1 MKIFLGEKNPF
12 LSPGGCIIAKKER
25 RETHFLITGHTRRF
39 LMFSVPRDPAQGC
52 SLNRPS
58 PPKRGKDRLR
68 VGGQAVIEGVMMR
81 SPSSMAVAVRRPNGE
96 IVVKRERLDF
106 FSEKKSFSK
115 VPLARGVLN
124 LLSALVLGM
133 KALNF
138 SASQSL
144 EEEKEVSS
152 WTMGLTFTV
161 ALCFGI
167 FLFFLVPLF
176 LTKWLRF
183 AIPMVSTSGVVF
195 NLIDGVIR
203 LMIFLAYLQ
212 AISFFKEIR
221 RIFEYHGAEHKS
233 IFALEAGEA
242 LRPDRVKTFS
252 YLHPRCGT
260 SFLLIVMVVSI
271 LVFALIPHQLPFG
284 YKVASRVVFIPL
296 IAGLAYEVIRFADQ
310 KRERKSMQYFIKPGL
325 WLQRMT
331 AREPSEDQIEVA
343 LRALC
348 EVLELEGRQ

>member
-1 MKIFLGEKNPF
+1 MFLWRKDTGQGDS
-12 LSPGGCIIAKKER
+12 LSCPAISKK
-25 RETHFLITGHTRRF
+25 RE
-39 LMFSVPRDPAQGC
+39 
-52 SLNRPS
+52 
-58 PPKRGKDRLR
+58 DRLR

-81 SPSSMAVAVRRPNGE
+81 SPNSMAVAVRRPNGE

-106 FSEKKSFSK
+106 FSEKKFFSK
-115 VPLARGVLN
+115 LPLVRGVIN

-138 SASQSL
+138 SANQSL
-144 EEEKEVSS
+144 EEEQEVSS
-152 WTMGLTFTV
+152 WTMGLTFTF

-183 AIPMVSTSGVVF
+183 TIPMVSTSGILF
-195 NLIDGVIR
+195 NLVDGMIR
-203 LMIFLAYLQ
+203 LMIFLAYLW
-212 AISFFKEIR
+212 AISFFKEVR

-233 IFALEAGEA
+233 IFAFESGEVLVA
-242 LRPDRVKTFS
+242 DRVRDFS

-271 LVFALIPHQLPFG
+271 LVFALIPHQLAFG

-296 IAGLAYEVIRFADQ
+296 IAGLAYEIIRFADQ

-325 WLQRMT
+325 WLQRLT

-343 LRALC
+343 LRALH
-348 EVLELEGRQ
+348 EVLELEGHR

>member
-1 MKIFLGEKNPF
+1 MFFGRKGPEQGYS
-12 LSPGGCIIAKKER
+12 LSHPSIPKK
-25 RETHFLITGHTRRF
+25 RE
-39 LMFSVPRDPAQGC
+39 
-52 SLNRPS
+52 
-58 PPKRGKDRLR
+58 DRIR

-81 SPSSMAVAVRRPNGE
+81 SPNSMAIAVRKPNGK
-96 IVVKRERLDF
+96 IVVKRERLGF
-106 FSEKKSFSK
+106 FSEKKFFSK
-115 VPLARGVLN
+115 LPLIRGVMN
-124 LLSALVLGM
+124 LLSALILGM

-138 SASQSL
+138 SANQSL
-144 EEEKEVSS
+144 EKEQEVSS
-152 WTMGLTFTV
+152 WTMGLTFTF

-167 FLFFLVPLF
+167 FLFFLIPLF

-183 AIPMVSTSGVVF
+183 AIPMVSTSGVIF
-195 NLIDGVIR
+195 NLVDGVIR
-203 LMIFLAYLQ
+203 LMIFLAYLW

-233 IFALEAGEA
+233 IFAFESGEVLIA
-242 LRPDRVKTFS
+242 DRVKNFS

-271 LVFALIPHQLPFG
+271 LVFALIPHHLSFG

-296 IAGLAYEVIRFADQ
+296 IAGLAYEIIRFADQ

-343 LRALC
+343 LRALH
-348 EVLELEGRQ
+348 EVLELEGHR

>member
-1 MKIFLGEKNPF
+1 
-12 LSPGGCIIAKKER
+12 
-25 RETHFLITGHTRRF
+25 
-39 LMFSVPRDPAQGC
+39 
-52 SLNRPS
+52 
-58 PPKRGKDRLR
+58 
-68 VGGQAVIEGVMMR
+68 
-81 SPSSMAVAVRRPNGE
+81 MAIAVRRPNGE
-96 IVVKRERLDF
+96 IVVKRERLNF
-106 FSEKKSFSK
+106 FSEKKFFSK
-115 VPLARGVLN
+115 LPLIRGVIN

-138 SASQSL
+138 SANQSL

-152 WTMGLTFTV
+152 WTMGFTFTF

-167 FLFFLVPLF
+167 FLFFLIPLF

-183 AIPMVSTSGVVF
+183 AIPMISTSGILF
-195 NLIDGVIR
+195 NLVDGIIR
-203 LMIFLAYLQ
+203 LMIFLAYLWG
-212 AISFFKEIR
+212 ISFFKEIR

-233 IFALEAGEA
+233 IFAFEAGEA
-242 LRPDRVKTFS
+242 LTTDRVKGFS

-296 IAGLAYEVIRFADQ
+296 IAGLAYEIIRFADQ
-310 KRERKSMQYFIKPGL
+310 KREKKSMQYFIKPGL

-343 LRALC
+343 LRALH
-348 EVLELEGRQ
+348 EVLELEGHR

>member
-1 MKIFLGEKNPF
+1 MFLWRKDPGQGDS
-12 LSPGGCIIAKKER
+12 LSCPATSKK
-25 RETHFLITGHTRRF
+25 RE
-39 LMFSVPRDPAQGC
+39 
-52 SLNRPS
+52 
-58 PPKRGKDRLR
+58 DRLR

-81 SPSSMAVAVRRPNGE
+81 SPNSMAVAVRRPNGE

-106 FSEKKSFSK
+106 FSEKKFFSK
-115 VPLARGVLN
+115 LPLVRGVIN

-138 SASQSL
+138 SANQSL
-144 EEEKEVSS
+144 EEEQEVGS
-152 WTMGLTFTV
+152 WTMGLTFTF

-183 AIPMVSTSGVVF
+183 TIPMVSTSGILF
-195 NLIDGVIR
+195 NLVDGMIR
-203 LMIFLAYLQ
+203 LMIFLAYLWS
-212 AISFFKEIR
+212 ISFFKEVR

-233 IFALEAGEA
+233 IFAFESGEVLVA
-242 LRPDRVKTFS
+242 DRVRDFS

-271 LVFALIPHQLPFG
+271 LVFALIPHQLAFG

-296 IAGLAYEVIRFADQ
+296 IAGLAYEIIRFADQ
-310 KRERKSMQYFIKPGL
+310 KRERKSVQYFIKPGL
-325 WLQRMT
+325 WLQRLT

-343 LRALC
+343 LRALH
-348 EVLELEGRQ
+348 EVLELEGHR

>member
-1 MKIFLGEKNPF
+1 MFLVRKDSGQGYSLSNPSISKKGE
-12 LSPGGCIIAKKER
+12 
-25 RETHFLITGHTRRF
+25 
-39 LMFSVPRDPAQGC
+39 
-52 SLNRPS
+52 
-58 PPKRGKDRLR
+58 DRIR

-81 SPSSMAVAVRRPNGE
+81 SPNSMAIAVRRPSGE

-106 FSEKKSFSK
+106 FSEKKFFSK
-115 VPLARGVLN
+115 LPLIRGVMN

-138 SASQSL
+138 SANQSL
-144 EEEKEVSS
+144 EEEKEVSP
-152 WTMGLTFTV
+152 WTMGLTFTF

-183 AIPMVSTSGVVF
+183 AIPMVSTSGILF
-195 NLIDGVIR
+195 NLVDGIIR
-203 LMIFLAYLQ
+203 LMIFLAYLW
-212 AISFFKEIR
+212 AISLFKEIR

-233 IFALEAGEA
+233 IFAFESGEA
-242 LRPDRVKTFS
+242 LTADRVKGFS

-271 LVFALIPHQLPFG
+271 LVFALLPHQLSFG
-284 YKVASRVVFIPL
+284 YKVASRVIFIPL
-296 IAGLAYEVIRFADQ
+296 IAGLAYEIIRFADR
-310 KRERKSMQYFIKPGL
+310 KREGKGMQIFIKPGL

-343 LRALC
+343 LRALH
-348 EVLELEGRQ
+348 EVLELEGHR

>member
-1 MKIFLGEKNPF
+1 MVFGRKDPEQGYSLSNPSIPKKGE
-12 LSPGGCIIAKKER
+12 
-25 RETHFLITGHTRRF
+25 
-39 LMFSVPRDPAQGC
+39 
-52 SLNRPS
+52 
-58 PPKRGKDRLR
+58 DRIR

-81 SPSSMAVAVRRPNGE
+81 SPNSMAIAVRKPDGK

-106 FSEKKSFSK
+106 FSEKKLFSK
-115 VPLARGVLN
+115 LPLIRGVMN
-124 LLSALVLGM
+124 LLSALILGM

-138 SASQSL
+138 SANQSL
-144 EEEKEVSS
+144 EEEQEVSS
-152 WTMGLTFTV
+152 WTMGLTFTF

-167 FLFFLVPLF
+167 FLFFLIPLF

-183 AIPMVSTSGVVF
+183 AIPMVSTSGVIF
-195 NLIDGVIR
+195 NLVDGVIR
-203 LMIFLAYLQ
+203 LMIFLAYLW

-233 IFALEAGEA
+233 IFAFESGEVLVA
-242 LRPDRVKTFS
+242 DRVKNFS

-271 LVFALIPHQLPFG
+271 LVFALIPHQLSFG

-296 IAGLAYEVIRFADQ
+296 IAGLAYEIIRFADR
-310 KRERKSMQYFIKPGL
+310 KREGKGMQYFIKPGL

-343 LRALC
+343 LRALR
-348 EVLELEGRQ
+348 EVLELEGSR

>member
-1 MKIFLGEKNPF
+1 MLFVRKDLGQGY
-12 LSPGGCIIAKKER
+12 SPSRPAISKKKE
-25 RETHFLITGHTRRF
+25 
-39 LMFSVPRDPAQGC
+39 
-52 SLNRPS
+52 
-58 PPKRGKDRLR
+58 DRLR

-81 SPSSMAVAVRRPNGE
+81 SPNSMAVAVRRPNGE

-106 FSEKKSFSK
+106 FSERKLFSK
-115 VPLARGVLN
+115 LPLVRGVIS

-138 SASQSL
+138 SANQSL
-144 EEEKEVSS
+144 EQEQEVSS

-167 FLFFLVPLF
+167 FLFFMIPLF

-183 AIPMVSTSGVVF
+183 TIPMVSTSGILF
-195 NLIDGVIR
+195 NLVDGVLR
-203 LMIFLAYLQ
+203 LMIFLAYLRG
-212 AISFFKEIR
+212 ISLFKEVR
-221 RIFEYHGAEHKS
+221 RIFQYHGAEHKS
-233 IFALEAGEA
+233 IFAFESSDGEA
-242 LRPDRVKTFS
+242 LTPDRVKGFS

-271 LVFALIPHQLPFG
+271 LVFALIPQQVAFG
-284 YKVASRVVFIPL
+284 YKVASRVVFIPV
-296 IAGLAYEVIRFADQ
+296 IAGLAYEIIRFADQ

-325 WLQRMT
+325 WLQRLT

-343 LRALC
+343 LRALR
-348 EVLELEGRQ
+348 EVLELEGHRYIRN

>member
-1 MKIFLGEKNPF
+1 MFLVRKDSGQGYSLSNPAI
-12 LSPGGCIIAKKER
+12 SKK
-25 RETHFLITGHTRRF
+25 RE
-39 LMFSVPRDPAQGC
+39 
-52 SLNRPS
+52 
-58 PPKRGKDRLR
+58 DRLR

-81 SPSSMAVAVRRPNGE
+81 SPNSMAIAVRKPSGE

-106 FSEKKSFSK
+106 FSEKKFFSK
-115 VPLARGVLN
+115 LPLIRGVMN

-138 SASQSL
+138 SANQSL
-144 EEEKEVSS
+144 EEEKEVSP
-152 WTMGLTFTV
+152 WTMGLTFTF

-183 AIPMVSTSGVVF
+183 AIPMVSTSGILF
-195 NLIDGVIR
+195 NLVDGIIR
-203 LMIFLAYLQ
+203 LMIFLAYLW
-212 AISFFKEIR
+212 AISLFKEIR

-233 IFALEAGEA
+233 IFAFESGEA
-242 LRPDRVKTFS
+242 LIADRVKGFS
-252 YLHPRCGT
+252 HLHPRCGT

-271 LVFALIPHQLPFG
+271 LVFALIPHQLSFG

-296 IAGLAYEVIRFADQ
+296 IAGLAYEIIRFADR
-310 KRERKSMQYFIKPGL
+310 KREGKGMQVFIKPGL

-343 LRALC
+343 LRALR
-348 EVLELEGRQ
+348 EVLELEGSR

>member
-1 MKIFLGEKNPF
+1 MFLGRKDSGQGYSLSNPAI
-12 LSPGGCIIAKKER
+12 SKK
-25 RETHFLITGHTRRF
+25 RE
-39 LMFSVPRDPAQGC
+39 
-52 SLNRPS
+52 
-58 PPKRGKDRLR
+58 DRLR

-81 SPSSMAVAVRRPNGE
+81 SPNSMAIAVRRPSGE

-106 FSEKKSFSK
+106 FSEKKFFSK
-115 VPLARGVLN
+115 LPLIRGVIN

-138 SASQSL
+138 SANQSL

-152 WTMGLTFTV
+152 WTMGLTFTF
-161 ALCFGI
+161 ALCFGT

-183 AIPMVSTSGVVF
+183 AIPMVSTSGVIF
-195 NLIDGVIR
+195 NLVDGIIR
-203 LMIFLAYLQ
+203 LLIFLIYLW
-212 AISFFKEIR
+212 AISLFKEIR

-233 IFALEAGEA
+233 IFAFESGEA
-242 LRPDRVKTFS
+242 LTADRVKGFS

-271 LVFALIPHQLPFG
+271 LVFALLPHQLSFG
-284 YKVASRVVFIPL
+284 YKVASRVIFIPL
-296 IAGLAYEVIRFADQ
+296 IAGLAYEIIRFADR
-310 KRERKSMQYFIKPGL
+310 KREGKGMQIFIKPGL

-343 LRALC
+343 LRALH
-348 EVLELEGRQ
+348 EVLELEGHR